1 MKCSIDFLRPGN
13 LLRAAALVAACL
25 AGAGTPAFG
34 QFRATERPKLP
45 DFDTRAPAASKS
57 ERVTERQSGQSH
69 LTEQLPSVVVDF
81 DPLFDSPKFIR
92 SRDGFLTGPNGQGR
106 ALPALTAKAVVSN
119 EPYQPLKAFLNEH
132 ASLFGYGAEVLDTAQ
147 VKRDYVDAHNG
158 LKTVVLEQQ
167 FEGIPVFQAVL
178 LSHITK
184 NGELT
189 SLASRFL
196 PGLAAAADAGTP
208 GRAAVQ
214 SAPPISESQAI
225 LLAGQNIEAGLTAA
239 NIVSAGA
246 PIGGYLLYRTPE
258 QASVRQVWLPL
269 HRSALRLA
277 WEVFVTKSATHES
290 FQLVID
296 AQTGQALVRMNLT
309 CHISDASYN
318 IFDSYSPSPFG
329 PSLQVPGTF
338 QPPVTNRNLIVTS
351 ALDTT
356 ASPDGWIPDGSNTTT
371 GNNVDAFVDR
381 NGDEQPDQPR
391 PLGNPNR
398 VFDFTQDLTQ
408 DPKSY
413 IDASTAQLF
422 WRGNWYHDRLYQL
435 GFTEAAGN
443 YQDNN
448 FGRGGLGNDHVIAFV
463 QSGADVGQTDNSM
476 FASAPDGQSGRCYM
490 FTFTGTNPDRDG
502 SLDSEVVVHEFTH
515 GTSWR
520 LVGGGM
526 VIGSLQGR
534 GLGEGWSDF
543 YAEAL
548 LNPTNANPDAAYAS
562 GGYVSYQIGGTG
574 FDQNYYFGIRRYPY
588 STDMAKNPLT
598 FKDIDP
604 GQASAH
610 KGVPLNPLSSP
621 FDPSSADEVHNSGE
635 VWCITL
641 WELHAN
647 LVHKYGW
654 SRGNELALQ
663 LATDGMKLTPPFPNF
678 LEARDAIILADT
690 IDNGG
695 ANVAEIWS
703 AFAKRGMGA
712 SATSPDGTTTAGV
725 FEAFDVP
732 IISSVAV
739 FLDHYQLSGGN
750 GNGIIDF
757 NECNSL
763 NLILTNR
770 GNAGATRVSATLSTT
785 TPDVAIAQPNSTY
798 FDIPPGTAVTNLQ
811 PFKVSTSRSFV
822 AGTPIE
828 FLIVVKCDQ
837 GLAVSRLTVSSG
849 VPGNPLRFDNNSSA
863 LIPSPGAVS
872 SSLLVS
878 NVSFAVNKVTVSVFV
893 EHSFDYYLK
902 LELIAPDGT
911 TNKLTANNG
920 LFGENYG
927 LACSPESQRTTFDDA
942 ADTPIASGAAPFVG
956 SFRPDQPL
964 SAFNGK
970 SGTNANGIWQLR
982 ATDGGRS
989 DVGAIHC
996 WSLFVTPTLSTDGG
1010 GECPGTDLA
1019 LGMNSLPDPV
1029 IVGNNLTYL
1038 IAVTNNGPSLATNVV
1053 VTLLLPGSV
1062 NLASASSS
1070 QGTYSQQGG
1079 VVTFSLGLMGIRT
1092 VATMS
1097 VVGLPTAAGTVYAT
1111 ATASSEQPDFVQ
1123 GNSSATVAT
1132 HVRPPTADVA
1142 LTIAAAPNPVL
1153 IGGALTYTVSL
1164 KNNGP
1169 SAASAIIVTNALPIS
1184 ARIQSVATTLGTTN
1198 SVGNVIL
1205 WSVPSLAMGASA
1217 TATIT
1222 VIPTAEGL
1230 ITAATM
1236 AGAAEFDPVTANNSA
1251 TITTAVGPAAD
1262 LALGLNGF
1270 PQTVV
1275 TGNSVTYTIAVTNLG
1290 PSAAT
1295 GVVVNESLPVSTT
1308 VLSTNTT
1315 QGSISISNR
1324 TLIWSVG
1331 GLSSGAGAS
1340 LTLVAATS
1348 TNGSFSTTATV
1359 LATQTDPN
1367 PANNTATVTTI
1378 VAPPFVS
1385 VLAAGATLTYESG
1398 PTNGAIDL
1406 GETVTV
1412 VMRLRNTGNV
1422 GVSNLV
1428 ATLLATDGVAPAAP
1442 TIQTYDVLA
1451 PSGFPVGRPFTF
1463 TASGTNG
1470 QMIHPTLQLQ
1480 AGTNTYPS
1488 VVFSFTLPSS
1498 DTFADS
1504 DAIIIPDPA
1513 APNPPYL
1520 TGSGPAKPYPSVI
1533 AVSNFVG
1540 LLGKVTVTLSNVNH
1554 TFPGDMNV
1562 LLVAPGGAKSLIMS
1576 HAGDQSVSALDLT
1589 FDDAAPNPLPA
1600 GGVLTSGTWQPASY
1614 NPAIRLGGF
1623 PTNAPAGPYPTVLS
1637 ALNAVDPNGDW
1648 SLYVFDDFG
1657 GDSGAISNGWSLT
1670 LTRIIPVNQIADLG
1684 LAGVAAPNPVL
1695 AGGTLTYRFTVT
1707 NSGPNAASAVF
1718 FTNTLP
1724 AGVIPVSVSS
1734 SQGTVIT
1741 NATSIVV
1748 NLGALNLGAIAT
1760 VTCVVV
1766 PTAAAIPPGLTNATL
1781 TSTASVASVENDLIP
1796 ANNFASVVTTLNRP
1810 FAELGLIQVVAPDPV
1825 VVGYSLTNTVAV
1837 TNRGPDTA
1845 LNAVLTQPLPPGAG
1859 FIAASSSS
1867 TVGVITQ
1874 TNGAV
1879 ICALGDLSSNASA
1892 TVTIV
1897 LTNSTIGLMT
1907 NSVFLG
1913 SDSYDP
1919 IRTNN
1924 SATYVATVV
1933 SPAPQISN
1941 AGAVLTYESGPVN
1954 GAIDPGETVTLSLA
1968 LANTGSLDT
1977 DNLKATLQP
1986 TGGVTLPS
1994 GPQYYGTLIHGG
2006 PATARAFTFTAAAVL
2021 HGAIVATLQLQDER
2035 PGSTNDLGIVVF
2047 TFAAPAAATNFTSSA
2062 GITIPDHGI
2071 ATPYP
2076 SAINVSGL
2084 TGRVS
2089 QAVVTLNGLSHSFPH
2104 DVSVLLVS
2112 PAGSNVLVMSHTGG
2126 GHRVSNI
2133 SLTFDDTATVSLPN
2147 YDQVIGGTYQP
2158 SSYEGPV
2165 SLPGTAPSKSY
2176 QSALSAFNWS
2186 NPNGAWSLFVY
2197 DDSAGDAGVIAGGW
2211 SLSLKTLVTV
2221 GPVLDLAVG
2230 LSVPATLDIGSP
2242 LTNMISIT
2250 NFGPDEATGVML
2262 TNTLPAGV
2270 SFVSAWLSQGTLTGT
2285 DGGMVTCNLGTLAAG
2300 GLAKVIIVTIPS
2312 QAGSL
2317 VNTVNVAS
2325 NEEDLNPANNSAA
2338 AKTAV
2343 SGPTTLSG
2351 SFTDGQFHLTVTG
2364 QPGVYV
2370 VQGSTNLTSWV
2381 SLSTNTNTT
2390 GTFNYTDTT
2399 APVPDSRF
2407 YRTLS
2412 Y

>member
-13 LLRAAALVAACL
+13 VLRRVPLVAALLVWAC
-25 AGAGTPAFG
+25 TPA
-34 QFRATERPKLP
+34 L
-45 DFDTRAPAASKS
+45 
-57 ERVTERQSGQSH
+57 
-69 LTEQLPSVVVDF
+69 
-81 DPLFDSPKFIR
+81 
-92 SRDGFLTGPNGQGR
+92 
-106 ALPALTAKAVVSN
+106 
-119 EPYQPLKAFLNEH
+119 
-132 ASLFGYGAEVLDTAQ
+132 
-147 VKRDYVDAHNG
+147 
-158 LKTVVLEQQ
+158 
-167 FEGIPVFQAVL
+167 VF
-178 LSHITK
+178 H
-184 NGELT
+184 
-189 SLASRFL
+189 
-196 PGLAAAADAGTP
+196 AAA
-208 GRAAVQ
+208 
-214 SAPPISESQAI
+214 
-225 LLAGQNIEAGLTAA
+225 
-239 NIVSAGA
+239 
-246 PIGGYLLYRTPE
+246 
-258 QASVRQVWLPL
+258 
-269 HRSALRLA
+269 
-277 WEVFVTKSATHES
+277 
-290 FQLVID
+290 
-296 AQTGQALVRMNLT
+296 
-309 CHISDASYN
+309 
-318 IFDSYSPSPFG
+318 
-329 PSLQVPGTF
+329 
-338 QPPVTNRNLIVTS
+338 
-351 ALDTT
+351 
-356 ASPDGWIPDGSNTTT
+356 
-371 GNNVDAFVDR
+371 
-381 NGDEQPDQPR
+381 
-391 PLGNPNR
+391 
-398 VFDFTQDLTQ
+398 
-408 DPKSY
+408 
-413 IDASTAQLF
+413 
-422 WRGNWYHDRLYQL
+422 
-435 GFTEAAGN
+435 
-443 YQDNN
+443 
-448 FGRGGLGNDHVIAFV
+448 
-463 QSGADVGQTDNSM
+463 
-476 FASAPDGQSGRCYM
+476 GQSGRSILSAAAAGVGLPPADHD
-490 FTFTGTNPDRDG
+490 FTRLSPGQDFIPNHLLVRFASGIESARRAQILNTLGGAQITREYQLVPGLCLVTLPAGQTVQQALLSYNATSGILYAEPNYLAHIDATIPNDPLFPELWGMRNTGQTGGTPGADIHATEAWDFTTGNRQ
-502 SLDSEVVVHEFTH
+502 VVVAVIDTGVDYTHPDLTNNIWTNLGEIPGNGVDDDGNGYVDDVHGYDFVNQDADPMDDNDH
-515 GTSWR
+515 GTHCA
-520 LVGGGM
+520 GT
-526 VIGSLQGR
+526 IG
-534 GLGEGWSDF
+534 GEGNNNIGVAGVCWQVRIMAVKCFNADGAGSVANEIISIQYATLMGAQVMNASWGQTGYSQALKDAIDAAGAGNIIFVAAAGNSGTDNDIIPHYPSSYTSSNIVAVMSTDHNDVRSDF
-543 YAEAL
+543 SCFGLTSVDLAAPGSDILSCQPGGRYQLMSGTSMATPHVAGACAL
-548 LNPTNANPDAAYAS
+548 LLAANPTLSVADLKQALLAS
-562 GGYVSYQIGGTG
+562 VDPVVPGQCVTGGRLNVNRALTAILPQSSLV
-574 FDQNYYFGIRRYPY
+574 Y
-588 STDMAKNPLT
+588 STN
-598 FKDIDP
+598 
-604 GQASAH
+604 
-610 KGVPLNPLSSP
+610 
-621 FDPSSADEVHNSGE
+621 
-635 VWCITL
+635 
-641 WELHAN
+641 
-647 LVHKYGW
+647 Y
-654 SRGNELALQ
+654 
-663 LATDGMKLTPPFPNF
+663 
-678 LEARDAIILADT
+678 
-690 IDNGG
+690 
-695 ANVAEIWS
+695 
-703 AFAKRGMGA
+703 
-712 SATSPDGTTTAGV
+712 
-725 FEAFDVP
+725 
-732 IISSVAV
+732 
-739 FLDHYQLSGGN
+739 LSGGN
-750 GNGIIDF
+750 GNGIIEF

-763 NLILTNR
+763 DVVLANVGKTNLTGLT
-770 GNAGATRVSATLSTT
+770 VTLATT
-785 TPDVAIAQPNSTY
+785 TPEVAIAQPTSAY
-798 FDIPPGTAVTNLQ
+798 PDILASATATNLV
-811 PFKVSTSRSFV
+811 PFKISTSPSFIC
-822 AGTPIE
+822 GTPIE
-828 FLIVVKCDQ
+828 CLLVVRSDRSLSYLKFS
-837 GLAVSRLTVSSG
+837 LPTG
-849 VPGNPLRFDNNSSA
+849 VPGDPLRFDNNS
-863 LIPSPGAVS
+863 LVPIPSPGTTS
-872 SSLLVS
+872 SPILVS
-878 NVSFAVNKVTVSVFV
+878 NVNFAVQKVTVSMFV
-893 EHSFDYYLK
+893 EEIADYFLK

-911 TNKLTANNG
+911 TNLLSASNG
-920 LFGENYG
+920 LLGQNYG

-942 ADTPIASGAAPFVG
+942 ALVPISAGTPPFAG
-956 SFRPDQPL
+956 SFKPSKSL
-964 SAFNGK
+964 SVFIGK
-970 SGTNANGIWQLR
+970 SGTNVNGVWQLR
-982 ATDGGRS
+982 ATDEGQF
-989 DVGAIHC
+989 DTAAIHC
-996 WSLFVTPTLSTDGG
+996 WSIFMTPTLCVDGG
-1010 GECPGTDLA
+1010 GQCPGADLA
-1019 LGMNSLPDPV
+1019 VGITAQPNPV
-1029 IVGNNLTYL
+1029 ITGNNLTFN
-1038 IAVTNNGPSLATNVV
+1038 IAVTNLGPSTTTNVI
-1053 VTLLLPGSV
+1053 VTHLLPTNV
-1062 NLASASSS
+1062 TVVSASTV
-1070 QGTYSQQGG
+1070 QGSYSQSGN
-1079 VVTFSLGLMGIRT
+1079 VVTFNLGPLSPRAETAM
-1092 VATMS
+1092 A
-1097 VVGLPTAAGTVYAT
+1097 VVGLATAAGTGIST
-1111 ATASSEQPDFVQ
+1111 AAVSSEQPDFAS
-1123 GNSSATVAT
+1123 GNNSARVTTV
-1132 HVRPPTADVA
+1132 VRPPTADLA
-1142 LTIAAAPNPVL
+1142 LGIAAVPNPVL
-1153 IGGALTYTVSL
+1153 IGGTLTYTVSL
-1164 KNNGP
+1164 TNNG
-1169 SAASAIIVTNALPIS
+1169 SSSASAITVTNALPFS
-1184 ARIQSVATTLGTTN
+1184 ARMQSVVVSQGTTN
-1198 SVGNVIL
+1198 SIGNVVF
-1205 WSVPSLAMGASA
+1205 WSLPSLAMGASA

-1222 VIPTAEGL
+1222 VIPTAVGL
-1230 ITAATM
+1230 ITATATV
-1236 AGAAEFDPVTANNSA
+1236 GAPEFDPITANNTA
-1251 TITTAVGPAAD
+1251 AITTTVGPAAD

-1378 VAPPFVS
+1378 VAPPFIS

-1480 AGTNTYPS
+1480 AGTNTYPP

-1504 DAIIIPDPA
+1504 DAILIPDPA

-1533 AVSNFVG
+1533 TVSNFGG

-1576 HAGDQSVSALDLT
+1576 HAGDQSVSALDLV
-1589 FDDAAPNPLPA
+1589 FDDGAPSPLPA

-1670 LTRIIPVNQIADLG
+1670 LTRISPVNQIADLG
-1684 LAGVAAPNPVL
+1684 LAGIAAPNPVL
-1695 AGGTLTYRFTVT
+1695 ADGALTYLFTVT
-1707 NSGPNAASAVF
+1707 NSGPNAASSVF

-1724 AGVIPVSVSS
+1724 AGVIPISARS
-1734 SQGTVIT
+1734 SQGTVIR
-1741 NATSIVV
+1741 NASSIVV

-1766 PTAAAIPPGLTNATL
+1766 PTAAAIPPGLTNAIL
-1781 TSTASVASVENDLIP
+1781 TSAASVASVENDLNP

-1825 VVGYSLTNTVAV
+1825 VVGYSLTNTVVV
-1837 TNRGPDTA
+1837 TNSGPGTA
-1845 LNAVLTQPLPPGAG
+1845 LNAVLTEPLPPGAG
-1859 FIAASSSS
+1859 FIAARSSS

-1968 LANTGSLDT
+1968 LANIGSLDT
-1977 DNLKATLQP
+1977 VNLKATLQP

-1994 GPQYYGTLIHGG
+1994 SPQYYGTLIHSG
-2006 PATARAFTFTAAAVL
+2006 PATARAFTFTAASVL
-2021 HGAIVATLQLQDER
+2021 HGATVATLQLQDER
-2035 PGSTNDLGIVVF
+2035 PGSTADLGSVA
-2047 TFAAPAAATNFTSSA
+2047 FAFGAPAATNFISSA
-2062 GITIPDHGI
+2062 GIMIPDHGI

-2126 GHRVSNI
+2126 GHRVNNI
-2133 SLTFDDTATVSLPN
+2133 NLTFDDTATVSLPN
-2147 YDQVIGGTYQP
+2147 YDQVIGGTYKS

-2262 TNTLPAGV
+2262 TNSLPAGV
-2270 SFVSAWLSQGTLTGT
+2270 SFVSAWLSQGAITGT

-2390 GTFNYTDTT
+2390 GNFNYTDTT